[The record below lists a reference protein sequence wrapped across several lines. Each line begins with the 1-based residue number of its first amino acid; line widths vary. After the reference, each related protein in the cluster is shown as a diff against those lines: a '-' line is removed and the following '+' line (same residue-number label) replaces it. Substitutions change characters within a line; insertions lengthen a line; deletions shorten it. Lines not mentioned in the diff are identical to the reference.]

1 MVKLKYSLLFFFIFV
16 FSCENIDRQNFLK
29 INRSWIALEDFYEF
43 IPRHRYKPL
52 SFEEKQTKINAF
64 IDRRLMIHDA
74 IKNNYH
80 KDPDFLKKMKY
91 YRAELLYNTYFDR
104 IILDTIITHNRLL
117 VQFAR
122 LSPGLQD
129 YYTFEEY
136 KPVLKKNLLTI
147 YQKEIQQSYDH
158 YIENMINDLDFKLFD
173 STISDLSREYSKLYR
188 DNTINPITIL
198 RKINYK
204 PAIYSING
212 KLFYLRDILKIT
224 AKYQYNFPK
233 DLFRA
238 PTLKSIIET
247 IALNNVIIDNSLKL
261 NLQKDPE
268 FKRKYNNRRNTLL
281 YDTYKKREILEKI
294 SVSDDSLR
302 QFYENNKLS
311 LYLTSPRYEVQEIFI
326 TDKIKA
332 GKILEQSK
340 NAPDFIY
347 LSNKITE
354 RFQNRPNKGY
364 LGFISSEQYAGI
376 GKKAK
381 ETPVGTVFPEIIPS
395 GKGYSIIKVLSV
407 KVPEP
412 LSFNEIKSRIS
423 ADYKQNQYKKI
434 EAELIK
440 TLRHKY
446 SYEINLNLPENNN
459 GGI

>member
-1 MVKLKYSLLFFFIFV
+1 MVNLKYPLLLLFIFV
-16 FSCENIDRQNFLK
+16 LSCENIEQQNFLK

-43 IPRHRYKPL
+43 IPRHLYKPL

-136 KPVLKKNLLTI
+136 KPELRKKLLKI
-147 YQKEIQQSYDH
+147 YQKDIQQSYEH
-158 YIENMINDLDFKLFD
+158 YIENMIKDLDFKLFD
-173 STISDLSREYSKLYR
+173 STIIDLSREYSKLYR
-188 DNTINPITIL
+188 DNTSNPITIL

-204 PAIYSING
+204 PAICSING
-212 KLFYLRDILKIT
+212 KFFYMRDILKTT
-224 AKYQYNFPK
+224 AKYQYDISK
-233 DLFRA
+233 DLFHSHI
-238 PTLKSIIET
+238 LKSTIET
-247 IALNNVIIDNSLKL
+247 IALNKIFIDRSLKL

-268 FKRKYNNRRNTLL
+268 FKRKYNNRRNRLL
-281 YDTYKKREILEKI
+281 YDTYKKRKISEKI
-294 SVSDDSLR
+294 SVSEDSLR
-302 QFYENNKLS
+302 QFYENNKHS
-311 LYLTSPRYEVQEIFI
+311 LYMTSPLYEVQEIFI
-326 TDKIKA
+326 NDKIKA
-332 GKILEQSK
+332 ERILEQSK
-340 NAPDFIY
+340 NTPDFIS

-354 RFQNRPNKGY
+354 RFRDRPNKGY
-364 LGFISSEQYAGI
+364 LGFISTKQYAGI
-376 GKKAK
+376 GKNAK
-381 ETPVGTVFPEIIPS
+381 ETPAGTVFPKIIPS

-407 KVPEP
+407 KSPEP

-423 ADYKQNQYKKI
+423 TDYKQNQYKKI

-446 SYEINLNLPENNN
+446 SYEINLNLLEYNN
-459 GGI
+459 GGF